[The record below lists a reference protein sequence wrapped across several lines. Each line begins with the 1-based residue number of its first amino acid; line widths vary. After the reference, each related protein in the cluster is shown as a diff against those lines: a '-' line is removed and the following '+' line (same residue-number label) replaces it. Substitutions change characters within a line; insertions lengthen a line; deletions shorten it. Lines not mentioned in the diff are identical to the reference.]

1 MSFVASKTTEKQ
13 CEKIYNFSPFFL
25 LQRNVTHILESEQ
38 NMTFFLFSTFQVWN
52 TIVFLQII
60 ITIWVTMRLI
70 VQCNWHP
77 HGKLKN
83 THRKIVWISELFQ
96 YPWTDWTWKW
106 THQLTGKAP
115 NTPTNLSFYCFHS
128 FISEKGSSENS
139 SDRLRDRFVQLFR

>member
-25 LQRNVTHILESEQ
+25 LQRNVTHILKSEQ

-83 THRKIVWISELFQ
+83 THRKIIWISELFQ

-106 THQLTGKAP
+106 THQLTGKKTSKWARTVKFVILHSHSIGIGCV
-115 NTPTNLSFYCFHS
+115 TPSLNCT
-128 FISEKGSSENS
+128 
-139 SDRLRDRFVQLFR
+139 V